1 MSYTSEVEKLG
12 YHSQIILNGHIV
24 NDSMGKYIADAA
36 VKNIIEAGQ
45 APKHSKVVIFG
56 LTFKENCP
64 DTSNS
69 KVDGIIKRLNEYQIE
84 PTV

>member
-1 MSYTSEVEKLG
+1 MEKGLVSIIMPSYNTAP
-12 YHSQIILNGHIV
+12 
-24 NDSMGKYIADAA
+24 YIRET
-36 VKNIIEAGQ
+36 IQAGQ